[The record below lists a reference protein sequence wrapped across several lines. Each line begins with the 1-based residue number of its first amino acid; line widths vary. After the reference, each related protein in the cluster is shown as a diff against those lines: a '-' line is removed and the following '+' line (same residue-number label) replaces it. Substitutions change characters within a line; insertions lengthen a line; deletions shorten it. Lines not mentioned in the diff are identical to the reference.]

1 MERNCHFNSWQKA
14 IALLL
19 SIVLFSMPMLLIAR
33 QSEIDQA
40 RIEAERDARK
50 DTNGAL
56 WFFAG
61 CCGGPVGLVV
71 SYAITPSPP
80 ASRLLGKSPE
90 YVAYYTDFYRAKAK
104 NIQTSRALMGC
115 GVTVA
120 VYIASYIWLLWET
133 GGLSD

>member
-1 MERNCHFNSWQKA
+1 MKGNSLNSCQKA

-19 SIVLFSMPMLLIAR
+19 SIVLFSMPTLLIAQ
-33 QSEIDQA
+33 QSEMDQA
-40 RIEAERDARK
+40 RIEAERDARR

-61 CCGGPVGLVV
+61 CCGGPTGLVV

-80 ASRLLGKSPE
+80 VSKFLGKSPE

-104 NIQTSRALMGC
+104 SIQTGRALMGC

-120 VYIASYIWLLWET
+120 VYVAFYIRLLQVAP
-133 GGLSD
+133 L